1 MRDLSKLALIYSHNG
16 YWRKNQGGYTND
28 IGRAG
33 IYDREEAEKIAAGS
47 GPEKGVQLCPVN
59 EDHPVIVAEERDR
72 LAAEVAGVRKVLR
85 SRHCPPLNGETVAET
100 VNTAFCN
107 AESHM
112 SGLQKQRDN
121 ATARAEAAESTA
133 AGLRRA
139 LEEVRCRCSRG
150 IDNHCPECGDDL
162 DRVVNNGPLND
173 DQFDAVKAGDW
184 YCKKCKSDAAATGF
198 KYWLDRQLPVVVY
211 QTCDRCTA
219 LAASSDEHERRIKAE
234 ALRKAAEYAT
244 SAAVTLPLP
253 DHTPTGEYV
262 LYGDR
267 CRVAV
272 AHGLLAQAD
281 RLEKEAANENT

>member
-1 MRDLSKLALIYSHNG
+1 MGRIEDLGLVADKGLEWKAKCEAATAECDQLRAEVRSAKKKISVM
-16 YWRKNQGGYTND
+16 GGEWMAEAK
-28 IGRAG
+28 RAV
-33 IYDREEAEKIAAGS
+33 A
-47 GPEKGVQLCPVN
+47 
-59 EDHPVIVAEERDR
+59 AEEK
-72 LAAEVAGVRKVLR
+72 LSA
-85 SRHCPPLNGETVAET
+85 
-100 VNTAFCN
+100 
-107 AESHM
+107 
-112 SGLQKQRDN
+112 
-121 ATARAEAAESTA
+121 ATARAEVAEGRAEGLYRGLCDAVRASGGVANEGISDTFLILGVPAEMAARKKAQEAAESTA